1 MVEAYS
7 RLTKGNGKIIIVGRN
22 RTAAD
27 NIIAKLPQS
36 SSQTPPL
43 KFVQCDATLMRNVH
57 ATSSE
62 ILANHPKINFL
73 VMSLEFMTTKGRD
86 ETEEGIDRKLA
97 VHYYARWAFTNDLMP
112 ALQKASEDGEEANVF
127 SVLGAGKGADI
138 DVKDLGLKKTYSVGN
153 AGLAAPTSVGIP
165 FSAPSGGILTC
176 YRYGQHYTP
185 LSHLSC
191 KISDASAARGLTIA
205 EKTLHNLRRPTQKT
219 AWKRLFFECHLLTLL
234 HLLSYL
240 FSSPRPPPS
249 SQNQSCPLSP
259 RSDPQTPPFLRPTH
273 P

>member
-153 AGLAAPTSVGIP
+153 AGLAAPTSIWP
-165 FSAPSGGILTC
+165 
-176 YRYGQHYTP
+176 
-185 LSHLSC
+185 
-191 KISDASAARGLTIA
+191 
-205 EKTLHNLRRPTQKT
+205 TLHTAEPFILQNLRR
-219 AWKRLFFECHLLTLL
+219 KRCTWFDDCRENT
-234 HLLSYL
+234 SQ
-240 FSSPRPPPS
+240 PPPS
-249 SQNQSCPLSP
+249 HTKDRLEEAL
-259 RSDPQTPPFLRPTH
+259 F
-273 P
+273 